1 MNFKGS
7 SSFLAARSTISSG
20 HRIPSEWPSI
30 ASVPS
35 RGNLDDPR
43 SEGGMKGYDWPDET
57 ESDLARWPQPVVYH
71 LYFSG

>member
-7 SSFLAARSTISSG
+7 SSFLAARWTISSG

-43 SEGGMKGYDWPDET
+43 SEGGMKDSDWPGV
-57 ESDLARWPQPVVYH
+57 SNIYCVSICFQCFL
-71 LYFSG
+71 GGMG